1 MGFFSGFKNLGQ
13 GLARLS
19 GRQKLLAGALIV
31 VVVVT
36 WLAVCALLVS
46 LFV

>member
-1 MGFFSGFKNLGQ
+1 MKYRLDIKNLWQ

-19 GRQKLLAGALIV
+19 PGQKLLAGTLFLV
-31 VVVVT
+31 VFVT
-36 WLAVCALLVS
+36 WLAVCGLVVS